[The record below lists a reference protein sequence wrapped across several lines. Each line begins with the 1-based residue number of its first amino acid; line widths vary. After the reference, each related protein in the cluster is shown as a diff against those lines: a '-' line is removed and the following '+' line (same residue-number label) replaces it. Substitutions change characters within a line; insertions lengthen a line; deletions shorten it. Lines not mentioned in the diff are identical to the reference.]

1 MTKKDHWY
9 VPIFTHLIK
18 EQKDIVRMI
27 QYTVLV
33 TNLILIAPESN
44 YLLALFLHN
53 VHTINSLFLEE
64 FFTSLKSRKKLNL
77 YITVLLVSVLNM
89 PTHFHLEINWNSGL
103 TPLWVFGQLCH
114 KAQDKWEPSEWSSF
128 AHNGEKTIDQKTD
141 HYLSL
146 ADLLLTIRL
155 LIF

>member
-1 MTKKDHWY
+1 MNNKDHWY

-18 EQKDIVRMI
+18 EQKPIIRMI
-27 QYTVLV
+27 QYTVVV

-64 FFTSLKSRKKLNL
+64 FFTTLKLRKKLNL
-77 YITVLLVSVLNM
+77 YITVLLVSLLNM

-103 TPLWVFGQLCH
+103 MPLWVFGQLCH